1 VGSTL
6 GVPDEKLLALADWQT
21 SPLFDA
27 TEKLALEY
35 ADRMTVTGLDVDD
48 AFFARLLAVFGEEA
62 VLELTATIAWENWSS
77 KFNRALRVE
86 SQGLWKRRVA

>member
-1 VGSTL
+1 MGSAL
-6 GVPDEKLLALADWQT
+6 SVPDEKLLALPDWET

-35 ADRMTVTGLDVDD
+35 ADRLTITERDVDD
-48 AFFARLLAVFGEEA
+48 AFFARLLAAFGEEA
-62 VLELTATIAWENWSS
+62 VLELTAAIAWENWSS

-86 SQGLWKRRVA
+86 SQGLWKRKIA